1 LPYSPRAPS
10 DNHLLASLPPAERA
24 RMIEHCETVHLD
36 LSACLCVPGERIE
49 HIYFPLRHCFI
60 SVIAAVD
67 GKNRLEVGMI
77 GNEGMLGI
85 PLALGESNSPL
96 LAQVQG
102 SGPALRMSAG
112 QFGPCLNQSPALQ
125 RCLRR
130 YIHVLMTQLA
140 QSVACVRFHFVEAR
154 LARWLLMSHDRAHA
168 DEFHVTQLFLSHM
181 LGVRRVGITNA
192 AGSLQDKKLIRYHRG
207 QLLIVDRSGLE
218 AAACSCYR
226 IDRDTYRTVMGR
238 SVPPPPN

>member
-1 LPYSPRAPS
+1 MSQPRFPPL
-10 DNHLLASLPPAERA
+10 DNHLLASLPPPERE
-24 RMIEHCETVHLD
+24 RLVDRCETVHLD
-36 LSACLCVPGERIE
+36 LSAFLNPPDQRITAV
-49 HIYFPLRHCFI
+49 YFPLDSFI

-85 PLALGESNSPL
+85 PLVLGENNSPL

-102 SGPALRMSAG
+102 SGPALRLDAEL
-112 QFGPCLNQSPALQ
+112 FVNVLRQSPALQ
-125 RCLRR
+125 NCLRR

-154 LARWLLMSHDRAHA
+154 LARWLLMSHDRAHV

-192 AGSLQDKKLIRYHRG
+192 ASTLQDRKLIRYHRG
-207 QLLIVDRSGLE
+207 RLVIVDRPGLE
-218 AAACSCYR
+218 ASACPCYQV
-226 IDRDTYRTVMGR
+226 DRNTYRRVMG
-238 SVPPPPN
+238 PPPL